1 MTAVERDVAEVEQ
14 TVSREVQRMISKRK
28 RPLGLAPTPACIVAL
43 ILAHAETGIRAQSN
57 TEAAPT
63 AQAAPSADA
72 TPTLHVYTNLK
83 QVSVLVLT
91 HDYERMKPLDP
102 SGFRISLDSGPL
114 FRPTYVRPEG
124 DDPISLAILIDA
136 SKPYNE
142 LLPSLIKAIA
152 ALPPDFLHPQDRVS
166 VYAVDC
172 TLIRTTYDTGANP
185 AALADGVKRAMAPWQ
200 IRETQNEEL
209 KKEGKIPLPFCRAGL
224 PLWDSMLEVLKDL
237 DQQPGRRIL
246 LAITDGGDDGSK
258 TLWKDVL
265 FHAQIHSETVFGLL
279 PAITTVFKLYAP
291 LDETKEIRH
300 IESPSFGGPED
311 KFEQICVN
319 SGGVELQANEHT
331 TIFRLKEFT
340 QMVRERYILEY
351 PRAPNE
357 KPGVHIIAVSYR
369 KKSNLYI
376 STTGITVPIASED
389 EKESRKTTQSD
400 PSRTPEFGSRNVL
413 LPKH

>member
-1 MTAVERDVAEVEQ
+1 MDKRLRRTVPKRSELPYSRRKFFGAIAFLFFLAAISSNSQSQTQTA
-14 TVSREVQRMISKRK
+14 S
-28 RPLGLAPTPACIVAL
+28 P
-43 ILAHAETGIRAQSN
+43 AQSP
-57 TEAAPT
+57 AT
-63 AQAAPSADA
+63 ATPP

-102 SGFRISLDSGPL
+102 SGFRVSLDSGPL
-114 FRPTYVRPEG
+114 FRPTYVRREG

-166 VYAVDC
+166 VYAIDC
-172 TLIRTTYDTGANP
+172 TLIRTTYDIGANP

-209 KKEGKIPLPFCRAGL
+209 KKEGKNPLPFCRAGL

-258 TLWKDVL
+258 TLWKDVM

-279 PAITTVFKLYAP
+279 PTATP
-291 LDETKEIRH
+291 RDETKEIRH
-300 IESPSFGGPED
+300 IASPSFGGPED

-319 SGGVELQANEHT
+319 SGGVELQASEHT

-351 PRAPNE
+351 PRVPNE

-389 EKESRKTTQSD
+389 EKESRKTIQAD
-400 PSRTPEFGSRNVL
+400 PSRTPEYGSRNVL
-413 LPKH
+413 LPKQ